1 MKTNHLMVKI
11 YLITFSSLLV
21 CLFFACQ
28 KQEVNAANKKNSAEH
43 GKTEV
48 IDLEQK
54 MVFRTQEELNQWA
67 EVPDKKLGDGVKI
80 VQFEEGIQKIPA
92 KSFFNLPIYEV
103 FLPSSVTEIEDYA
116 FYGCEKLESVHWQKG
131 LKHIGWYSF
140 KKTGIRELL
149 LPDGVTEVGYEA
161 FAEMSNL
168 VQVYLPDSIEKIS
181 STFSNCP
188 KLESIHLSNSIKIL
202 HAGTLENA
210 IELNELIIP
219 ASVQIIDVD
228 VGADSGVRRIV
239 FQGSPQLIC
248 RLNIK
253 KYPNLGQL
261 VFCSAPPAQDT
272 DMMKEIEDGGL
283 GIYGSNQC
291 SLFYLNSF
299 ATEWAPNGEPEWNG
313 FPLIG
318 IDSLDELPPLE

>member
-103 FLPSSVTEIEDYA
+103 FLPSRVTEIEDYA
-116 FYGCEKLESVHWQKG
+116 FYGCEKLESVNWQ
-131 LKHIGWYSF
+131 
-140 KKTGIRELL
+140 
-149 LPDGVTEVGYEA
+149 
-161 FAEMSNL
+161 
-168 VQVYLPDSIEKIS
+168 
-181 STFSNCP
+181 
-188 KLESIHLSNSIKIL
+188 
-202 HAGTLENA
+202 
-210 IELNELIIP
+210 
-219 ASVQIIDVD
+219 
-228 VGADSGVRRIV
+228 
-239 FQGSPQLIC
+239 
-248 RLNIK
+248 
-253 KYPNLGQL
+253 
-261 VFCSAPPAQDT
+261 
-272 DMMKEIEDGGL
+272 
-283 GIYGSNQC
+283 
-291 SLFYLNSF
+291 
-299 ATEWAPNGEPEWNG
+299 
-313 FPLIG
+313 
-318 IDSLDELPPLE
+318 